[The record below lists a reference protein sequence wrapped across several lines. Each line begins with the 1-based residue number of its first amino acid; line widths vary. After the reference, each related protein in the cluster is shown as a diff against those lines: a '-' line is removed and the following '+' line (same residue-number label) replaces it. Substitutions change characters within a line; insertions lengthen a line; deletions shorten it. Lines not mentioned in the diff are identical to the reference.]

1 MGEWL
6 NKLWYIYITEYCS
19 AINRN
24 ELLVH
29 GTTWLNLKGNVLSEK
44 VNPKDYILYDF
55 VYINNN
61 TW

>member
-6 NKLWYIYITEYCS
+6 NKLWYVYITEYGS

-29 GTTWLNLKGNVLSEK
+29 GTTWMNLKRNVLSEK

-55 VYINNN
+55 IYINNN